1 VFAFGLSLFLSVF
14 IRTNLMDDPSMT
26 KHLGIWHTTPGT
38 GQEQHGQQILTE
50 QGHLFRESHNIPDK
64 NPPKNR

>member
-1 VFAFGLSLFLSVF
+1 
-14 IRTNLMDDPSMT
+14 MDDPSMT